1 MKKMI
6 IGWSIGFAIA
16 LLLTVAINPP
26 DEICILMG
34 LVFVDWL
41 VQSLECRA
49 MKPPNDKLKHGGE
62 KP

>member
-16 LLLTVAINPP
+16 LLLTIAINPP

-34 LVFVDWL
+34 FVFGLVGAIIGM
-41 VQSLECRA
+41 SRNEA
-49 MKPPNDKLKHGGE
+49 A
-62 KP
+62 